1 MSRPKKKIIENR
13 IYELEQNKP
22 YFCLAG
28 EEWTI
33 SDIPS
38 DRLHFHNLMEV
49 GYCLSDSGTLIFNDS
64 EEVHFQKGDIFLI
77 PRFIAHTTYSSK
89 GCRSHWN
96 YLYIDLDMLSR
107 GQLAHM
113 PNQSDKINTLVGSYL
128 KFTAA
133 ETPRLYFLCRCML
146 EEALHDTS
154 EEWPIF
160 VMYAN
165 LLTEELRRTFHS
177 KAQENLPNHSVFSLK
192 HALEYIDD
200 HYMEP
205 CNTSKLASLCHLSET
220 HFRRLFLSSMHT
232 TPVKYVLQM
241 RIRQACVLLKMT
253 KDPIT
258 SIGQQV
264 GINSI
269 SSFNRNFH
277 EIMGISP
284 QQYRNS
290 SSQNVLAFKGWLRPD
305 I

>member
-13 IYELEQNKP
+13 IYELEQDKP
-22 YFCLAG
+22 YFCLSG

-33 SDIPS
+33 SDVPS
-38 DRLHFHNLMEV
+38 DRLHFHNLMEI

-64 EEVHFQKGDIFLI
+64 EEVPFRKGDIFMI
-77 PRFIAHTTYSSK
+77 PRFIAHTTYSTK
-89 GCRSHWN
+89 GCRSRWS

-107 GQLAHM
+107 GQLVHL
-113 PNQSDKINTLVGSYL
+113 SDRSEKMNTMIGSYL
-128 KFTAA
+128 KFSAS
-133 ETPRLYFLCRCML
+133 ETPRLHFLCQCML
-146 EEALHDTS
+146 EEALRDKP

-160 VMYAN
+160 IMYAG
-165 LLTEELRRTFHS
+165 LLTEELRRAFHGRD
-177 KAQENLPNHSVFSLK
+177 QEQTPNHGVFSLK

-205 CNTSKLASLCHLSET
+205 CDTRTLADLCHLSET
-220 HFRRLFLSSMHT
+220 HFRRLFQSSMHT
-232 TPVKYVLQM
+232 TPVKYVLQV

-258 SIGQQV
+258 TIGQQV

-277 EIMGISP
+277 EIMGMSP

-290 SSQNVLAFKGWLRPD
+290 SSQKVLSLKGWLRPD